1 MVSCSLNSD
10 KFLVAM
16 LQLRNTPYRDCQKS
30 LAEIIYEHQL
40 QDNVA
45 FLNNLDK
52 FSNTA
57 VCGEKH
63 WNLKKRHFVQ
73 GLLKIQKPSTITQ
86 RSCNLC
92 MLAVDFFR
100 TNPISINGT
109 EWSSDESDQLIHMI
123 YL

>member
-57 VCGEKH
+57 VCPVWREALELEKEALCTRLVKNTEAINH
-63 WNLKKRHFVQ
+63 NAKKLQPMYVGSRFFQNEPHQ
-73 GLLKIQKPSTITQ
+73 HKWD
-86 RSCNLC
+86 RSGVV
-92 MLAVDFFR
+92 MKV
-100 TNPISINGT
+100 IN
-109 EWSSDESDQLIHMI
+109 
-123 YL
+123 